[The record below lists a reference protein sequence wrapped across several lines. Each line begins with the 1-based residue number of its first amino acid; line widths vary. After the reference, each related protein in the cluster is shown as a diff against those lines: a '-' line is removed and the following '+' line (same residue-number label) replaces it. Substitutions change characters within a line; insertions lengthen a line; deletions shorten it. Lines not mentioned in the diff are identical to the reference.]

1 MNQVGYMN
9 KNGRI
14 VAASVEQWIAAIV
27 SSMDETTRNIVCAK
41 VDDTNQQ
48 KALLMG
54 QKAKSNG
61 RLFDAGG
68 RVIKSG

>member
-1 MNQVGYMN
+1 MSQVGYMN

-27 SSMDETTRNIVCAK
+27 SSMDEATRNIVCAK
-41 VDDTNQQ
+41 VDDTNKQ
-48 KALLMG
+48 KNLLMG
-54 QKAKSNG
+54 QKARANG

-68 RVIKSG
+68 RVIKN